1 MDDAAPHFVFQI
13 VAAHESDALLRVLGP
28 FALVAATLRSAQ
40 LTRGEDHVSI
50 RIETEGLDAQRAQT
64 ILRRLENMPVV
75 RGVGFGWLGA
85 AAPILAQA

>member
-1 MDDAAPHFVFQI
+1 MGEAAPHFVFQI
-13 VAAHESDALLRVLGP
+13 VAAHDCDALMRVLGP

-50 RIETEGLDAQRAQT
+50 RIETEGLDARRAQT
-64 ILRRLENMPVV
+64 ILHRLENMPLV

-85 AAPILAQA
+85 GVSEAPSP